1 MRPDQAAEVVIKPY
15 VTEHTFDSI
24 EKENKLV
31 FIVKQEANKNTI
43 KQALAILYEVK
54 VKSINTSNTI
64 QGKKA
69 FVTFEDDSSA
79 LDLATKLGVL

>member
-1 MRPDQAAEVVIKPY
+1 MVIKPY

-31 FIVKQEANKNTI
+31 FIVKKEANKNTI
-43 KQALAILYEVK
+43 KQALAILYEVN

-69 FVTFEDDSSA
+69 FVTFEDDNSA